1 MVFRDRSY
9 SVLLVCGKGK
19 FDEQVMR
26 FLPYNEFYPVKKIN
40 ALSEARRELIEKTY
54 DIVIVNW
61 QASDSEGK
69 NFACDMAGK
78 GKGAILLMVDNE
90 RYDGIYF
97 DVVSLGVFC
106 IPRRLSGG
114 EFSAALRMICSSIEK
129 EAGERKK
136 QRSVEEK
143 MAEIRLVNKAKWVLI
158 EKRGM
163 TEDEAHKYIERY
175 AMDRRISK
183 TRAAEDLL
191 KEKKM

>member
-26 FLPYNEFYPVKKIN
+26 FLPYNEFYPVRKMN
-40 ALSEARRELIEKTY
+40 ALSEARRELIERSY

-69 NFACDMAGK
+69 IFACDMAGK
-78 GKGAILLMVDNE
+78 GKGSVLLMVDNE
-90 RYDGIYF
+90 RYGDIYF

-106 IPRRLSGG
+106 IPRRVNGV

-129 EAGERKK
+129 EAGEKKK
-136 QRSVEEK
+136 QQSVEEK
-143 MAEIRLVNKAKWVLI
+143 MAEIRLVNKTKWALI
-158 EKRGM
+158 EKQGM
-163 TEDEAHKYIERY
+163 TEEEAHKYIERY
-175 AMDRRISK
+175 AMDRRIGK
-183 TRAAEDLL
+183 AKAAEELL
-191 KEKKM
+191 KEKNM